1 MVWTTAYERNI
12 ELKTA
17 VQNGVPMI
25 VIDVPSTVFDSLV
38 KSSNW
43 IHDDEAWKTIVA
55 SMPALQSAYSNQVRE
70 AVIKRKSEGH
80 PFVMLYATR
89 EERMQ
94 LLSLT

>member
-1 MVWTTAYERNI
+1 MAGTTAYERNV

-17 VQNGVPMI
+17 IHNGVPMI
-25 VIDVPSTVFDSLV
+25 VIDVPNTVFDGLV
-38 KSSNW
+38 KNSNW
-43 IHDDEAWKTIVA
+43 IHDDEAWKAIGA
-55 SMPALQSAYSNQVRE
+55 SMPALQGAYSNQVRE

-80 PFVMLYATR
+80 PFVILYATR